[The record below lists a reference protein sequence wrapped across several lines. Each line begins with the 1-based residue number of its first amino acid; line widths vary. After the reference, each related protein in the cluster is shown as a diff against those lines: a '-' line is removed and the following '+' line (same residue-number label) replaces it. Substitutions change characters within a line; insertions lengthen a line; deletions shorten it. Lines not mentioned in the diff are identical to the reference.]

1 MAITVD
7 QVRLLV
13 ASLDVAVQ
21 VVQGGQHDRLMSG
34 NRAGFNNGEL
44 MLANWRALSL
54 EVNTELAAITPNE
67 NVFVT

>member
-1 MAITVD
+1 M
-7 QVRLLV
+7 
-13 ASLDVAVQ
+13 ASLDVAIQ

-54 EVNTELAAITPNE
+54 EVNTQLAAITPNE

>member
-1 MAITVD
+1 VALTVD
-7 QVRLLV
+7 QVRSLV
-13 ASLDVAVQ
+13 ASLDVAIQ

-54 EVNTELAAITPNE
+54 EVNTQLAAITPNE

>member
-1 MAITVD
+1 MALTVD
-7 QVRLLV
+7 QVRSLV
-13 ASLDVAVQ
+13 ASLDVAIQ

-54 EVNTELAAITPNE
+54 EVNTQLAAITPNE